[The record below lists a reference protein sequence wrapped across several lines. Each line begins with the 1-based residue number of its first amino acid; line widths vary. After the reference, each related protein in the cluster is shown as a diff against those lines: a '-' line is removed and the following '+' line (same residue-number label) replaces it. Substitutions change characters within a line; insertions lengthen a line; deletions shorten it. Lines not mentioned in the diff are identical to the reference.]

1 MKSAQVSGAVNSNL
15 VVPESWIAG
24 IVFLATFIL
33 FIKFTVETIG
43 QITSYLGINCLTI
56 KKKET

>member
-15 VVPESWIAG
+15 VPESWIAG